1 MKTLARASRVSR
13 FWNSLLEDEQ
23 TWKEMC
29 DKHHFRAIV
38 SPIAYPR
45 PGNPVRLD
53 SFTGNTGN
61 KKKQS
66 ARPAWASTDGR
77 IMPSI
82 SDLIEQEYSGGSR
95 TRPSE
100 IKNDSGAGVKRSD
113 SASFKQQFKNAYQ
126 TGELIATSG

>member
-1 MKTLARASRVSR
+1 
-13 FWNSLLEDEQ
+13 
-23 TWKEMC
+23 
-29 DKHHFRAIV
+29 
-38 SPIAYPR
+38 
-45 PGNPVRLD
+45 
-53 SFTGNTGN
+53 
-61 KKKQS
+61 
-66 ARPAWASTDGR
+66 
-77 IMPSI
+77 MPSI